1 MSDYRFDTSH
11 LEWREVKGE
20 PELSYKL
27 RYDYSIL
34 GWDRENGTI
43 DFILRF
49 AGDGGHCQRHRHLA
63 NTAILVLEGEQH
75 LDDLRKDATPVHR
88 VRHAGEYSRSSGPEE
103 LPHLERGGADGALIF
118 YGCHAPDGRLF
129 EFLDD
134 DLNVITEVTIENLI
148 EAWELG

>member
-1 MSDYRFDTSH
+1 MADYRFDTSH
-11 LEWREVKGE
+11 LEWREVTGE

-27 RYDYSIL
+27 HYDYSVL
-34 GWDRENGTI
+34 GWDLENGTI
-43 DFILRF
+43 DFVLRF
-49 AGDGGHCQRHRHLA
+49 PGDGGHCQRHRHLA

-75 LDDLRKDATPVHR
+75 LDDLHKDGSSVHR
-88 VRHAGEYSRSSGPEE
+88 MRHAGEYSRSSGPEE
-103 LPHLERGGADGALIF
+103 LPHMERGGTDGALVF

-148 EAWELG
+148 DDWQAR